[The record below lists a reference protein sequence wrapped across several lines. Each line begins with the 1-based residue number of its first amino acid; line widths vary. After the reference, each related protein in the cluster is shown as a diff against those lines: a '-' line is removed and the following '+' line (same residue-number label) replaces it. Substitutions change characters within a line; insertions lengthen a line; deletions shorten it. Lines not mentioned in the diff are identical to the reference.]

1 MPVRPRRAAAALA
14 ATASIA
20 LFASACTGS
29 ANNAATD
36 DPKAETTITF
46 WHGWS
51 APAEVKAIE
60 DNVARFEKTHPN
72 IKVKVVGDINDE
84 KLGQALRAGGSNG
97 PDVVSSFTT
106 SNVGKFC
113 SSGALA
119 DLGPF
124 IEKSKLDLDK
134 TFPKVLQEYTRFEGK
149 RCALPLLSDAYG
161 LYYNKDAFRKAGLD
175 PEAPPK
181 TWSQFAKV
189 AKTLTKSRGDSYEQ
203 LGFMPNYLGYETVVE
218 HYMSQWDHAYFDK
231 DGKSNVAKD
240 PAFAEMMT
248 YQKSLVDS
256 LGGFE
261 KLDRYR
267 TAFGDEWGAKHPFQT
282 GQVAMQL
289 DGEWRLNFI
298 KNAGV
303 KFDVGVAPLPVADDE
318 IAEYGKGYLSG
329 TIMGIAPQS
338 KKQNAA
344 WELVKYMTTDT
355 DAVVEFANAIGNVP
369 STFEALKSP
378 NLRFDARFKT
388 FLDIAAHPKS
398 TTMDNA
404 INGPAYQETLS
415 DLAHKYESGKV
426 TDLKKGLAD
435 AAAQIDRDI
444 AAAK

>member
-1 MPVRPRRAAAALA
+1 MPVRPRRAAVALA

-20 LFASACTGS
+20 LLGSACTGAPAGGAS
-29 ANNAATD
+29 D
-36 DPKAETTITF
+36 DPNAKTTITF

-51 APAEVKAIE
+51 APAEVKAIQ
-60 DNVARFEKTHPN
+60 DNVARFEKSHPN
-72 IKVKVVGDINDE
+72 IKVKVVGDINDD

-119 DLGPF
+119 DLKPF
-124 IEKSKLDLDK
+124 IDKDKLDLDK
-134 TFPKVLQEYTRFEGK
+134 IFPKVLQEYTQFEGR

-161 LYYNKDAFRKAGLD
+161 LYYNKDAFEKAGIK
-175 PEAPPK
+175 EAPK
-181 TWSQFAKV
+181 TWSEFTQV
-189 AKTLTKSRGDSYEQ
+189 AKKLTTPKGDSYEQ

-218 HYMSQWDHAYFDK
+218 HYMSQWDHTYFDEN
-231 DGKSNVAKD
+231 GKSNVAKD

-248 YQKSLVDS
+248 YQKSLVDA
-256 LGGFE
+256 LGGFR
-261 KLDRYR
+261 KLDKYR
-267 TAFGDEWGAKHPFQT
+267 TTFGDEWGAKHPFHT

-289 DGEWRLNFI
+289 DGEWRLNFV
-298 KNAGV
+298 KNAKVG
-303 KFDVGVAPLPVADDE
+303 FEVGVAPLPVADDE

-344 WELVKYMTTDT
+344 WELIKYMTTDT
-355 DAVVEFANAIGNVP
+355 DAVVNFANDIGNVP
-369 STFEALKSP
+369 STLEALKSP
-378 NLRFDARFKT
+378 NLKFDDRFKV
-388 FLDIAAHPKS
+388 FLDIAQHAES
-398 TTMDNA
+398 TTMA
-404 INGPAYQETLS
+404 GAVNGPAYQETLS
-415 DLAHKYESGKV
+415 RLAQQYEKGQV

-435 AAAQIDRDI
+435 TAAQIDRDI